1 MKALFINSSYRQTG
15 NTALALSVVAE
26 SLQRKS
32 VIVESINIAHMNIQ
46 TCHGCRLC
54 FNKGEEACPHR
65 DDLLGIYTSVQ
76 EADLLVIG
84 SPIYVEDINGVLK
97 NWIDRMAFICHRPS
111 LFGKKAFLICTSGS
125 GASGHG
131 LKTVQRA
138 FQSWGIHTIGKAQFI
153 AGAKT
158 EKEAFLQ
165 KYGQKEEKIVATVLR
180 SMGIHRKPSLISLVT
195 FQVQKMYYLNA
206 GSSQTLVRAGV
217 EVSLQGGKSAPDSET
232 ALSAASVRETY
243 DYAFWKNAG
252 WLGRDRA
259 YYTDESI
266 GALKTGFA
274 ALLGKFVM
282 KFVLK

>member
-1 MKALFINSSYRQTG
+1 MKAFFINSSYRQTG
-15 NTALALSVVAE
+15 NTALALAIVAE
-26 SLQRKS
+26 SLQQKG

-54 FNKGEEACPHR
+54 FDKGEEACPHK
-65 DDLLGIYTSVQ
+65 DDLLGIYARVQ

-131 LKTVQRA
+131 FKTVQRA
-138 FQSWGIHTIGKAQFI
+138 FQSWGIQTIGKAQFI
-153 AGAKT
+153 AGAEI

-165 KYGQKEEKIVATVLR
+165 KYGQKIEKIVATILH
-180 SMGIHRKPSLISLVT
+180 SMDVHRKPSLISIVT
-195 FQVQKMYYLNA
+195 FQIQKMCYLNVGSPQTSASA
-206 GSSQTLVRAGV
+206 GAEESSQI
-217 EVSLQGGKSAPDSET
+217 SKSAPDSE
-232 ALSAASVRETY
+232 ADLLAASIRETY
-243 DYAFWKNAG
+243 DYTFWKRAG
-252 WLGRDRA
+252 WLEKDRV
-259 YYTDESI
+259 YYTEESI

-274 ALLGKFVM
+274 TLLGKFVM